1 MFPTVHTDPASD
13 LTYLQSP
20 HAAHRMH
27 AFLYD
32 SLPHY
37 LLPDGV
43 RDAARLLAFLHAY
56 EFETDVL
63 LPAPLPSSLAVC
75 RRLAAYRTSPEGEQM
90 AAYCMGET
98 EDLAAEVVMVSAQAR
113 LPLMPVRAEH
123 DTILEHYALPPQMR
137 HRIAALVAPTTPTFT
152 LTPAPAPADTLAPS
166 PPVLRPRRASQSPS
180 APVRVE
186 GVPVALNTITIA
198 PAALMQALSERLP
211 HAARRSWPF
220 KRMEVG
226 QMVRLCPDDASRGQR
241 AAHAHAVK
249 SRRKYQTFV
258 DHDGSLVV
266 CRVR

>member
-13 LTYLQSP
+13 LSYLHSP

-63 LPAPLPSSLAVC
+63 LPDPLPSSLAVC

-98 EDLAAEVVMVSAQAR
+98 EDLPADVVMVSAQAR

-152 LTPAPAPADTLAPS
+152 LTPTPAPAETLAPS
-166 PPVLRPRRASQSPS
+166 PPVGRPRRASPP
-180 APVRVE
+180 ARIE
-186 GVPVALNTITIA
+186 GVPVALNKVTIA
-198 PAALMQALSERLP
+198 PAALLQALADRLP

>member
-1 MFPTVHTDPASD
+1 
-13 LTYLQSP
+13 
-20 HAAHRMH
+20 
-27 AFLYD
+27 
-32 SLPHY
+32 
-37 LLPDGV
+37 V

-63 LPAPLPSSLAVC
+63 LPDPLPSSLAVC

-98 EDLAAEVVMVSAQAR
+98 EDLPAEVVAVSAQAR
-113 LPLMPVRAEH
+113 LPLMSVRAEH

-152 LTPAPAPADTLAPS
+152 LTPTPTPTPAATLAAS
-166 PPVLRPRRASQSPS
+166 PPVRRPRRASP
-180 APVRVE
+180 PVRVE
-186 GVPVALNTITIA
+186 GVPVELNKVTIA
-198 PAALMQALSERLP
+198 PAALLQALADRLP